1 MNIFE
6 RDFEVPCIRGH
17 HGLIPYFAEATAAH
31 LKPGEVPVR
40 FVVTATDGVRYRCE
54 LGVMAD
60 LQPWQGRPLPRS
72 IFEFRRRAVDN
83 TGAFNAVMLV
93 PTGIGA
99 EIGGHAGDAGSAARL
114 LAAACDTLITHP
126 NVVNASDINELPE
139 NGLYVEG
146 SVICRLLMG
155 TAGLARVR
163 QNRVLFVC
171 DSHEDSNFT
180 DAAINSLN
188 AARAC
193 YGLSC
198 PRIVQLDPTVT
209 LKAQFTGAGRA
220 SGRVERMESLINALD
235 KYRAEYDAVA
245 LATVIQVPKEWHIT
259 YFESDGKMVNP
270 WGGVEAI
277 FTHAVS
283 LLYDLPSAHSPM
295 LESHEIEE
303 LEPGLVDPRMA
314 AEAVSYTFLQCIFK
328 GLQRSP
334 RIISDPE
341 AMRQPGVLTAADVS
355 CLVIPEGCVGLPVL
369 AALEQGIPVIAVR
382 ENKNLMRN
390 DTAALP
396 WTPGQYH
403 VVDNYLEA
411 TGLMCALRA
420 GLAPESVRRP
430 IQLAPTVILG
440 EKDVETDYMVEREDE
455 ADNVQELKLAVG
467 A

>member
-180 DAAINSLN
+180 DAAINS
-188 AARAC
+188 RTIDC
-193 YGLSC
+193 
-198 PRIVQLDPTVT
+198 
-209 LKAQFTGAGRA
+209 
-220 SGRVERMESLINALD
+220 
-235 KYRAEYDAVA
+235 
-245 LATVIQVPKEWHIT
+245 
-259 YFESDGKMVNP
+259 
-270 WGGVEAI
+270 
-277 FTHAVS
+277 
-283 LLYDLPSAHSPM
+283 LL
-295 LESHEIEE
+295 
-303 LEPGLVDPRMA
+303 
-314 AEAVSYTFLQCIFK
+314 
-328 GLQRSP
+328 RSP
-334 RIISDPE
+334 LFDGSNC
-341 AMRQPGVLTAADVS
+341 S
-355 CLVIPEGCVGLPVL
+355 
-369 AALEQGIPVIAVR
+369 AL
-382 ENKNLMRN
+382 
-390 DTAALP
+390 
-396 WTPGQYH
+396 
-403 VVDNYLEA
+403 
-411 TGLMCALRA
+411 
-420 GLAPESVRRP
+420 S
-430 IQLAPTVILG
+430 
-440 EKDVETDYMVEREDE
+440 
-455 ADNVQELKLAVG
+455 
-467 A
+467 